1 MSERWWTLPLAAVC
15 VLVAQAQVPLQ
26 PIADTTGS
34 QHPFHASPWAID
46 TSMHHQLEITATGLF
61 DSNRLRNDLV
71 LGLWRGGTLDREIRQ
86 RSEGTNGDRN
96 RAGYQLEGLL
106 SYAWGTRIFGDPRLR
121 PRLSVAFRELA
132 GLRYADDLYRTT
144 FFGNADLQDQVAEL
158 APTDYERISYQT
170 FGFGIEDRT
179 TRSFVSLSIVNGRS
193 FEAAR
198 IDRADLFTATDGRY
212 LRLDLDGDYSRSD
225 TAATNGWA
233 TKGIGAAVSGEFR
246 RPFDLIGQ
254 RGWFTVGVQD
264 LGAVAWND
272 GSLRTVKDST
282 ILYEGIQVDD
292 VLDLDGVL
300 IGGEELQDSLG
311 LSYKRGSLL
320 RPLPALAY
328 VRGSLAAPGNMI
340 YSAEVDLRHLPG
352 YAVRTTVMAQHI
364 FHRLNR
370 AGVEVAYG
378 GFGGWRVGASIER
391 WLCSGV
397 RLGLRTTNMIGLFS
411 ASARGK
417 SVLVNVEYVW

>member
-1 MSERWWTLPLAAVC
+1 MSERWTTLSFTAVC
-15 VLVAQAQVPLQ
+15 VLLAQAQRPLASAVDSARAVH
-26 PIADTTGS
+26 PI
-34 QHPFHASPWAID
+34 HAAPWAVD
-46 TSMHHQLEITATGLF
+46 TNKHHHLELTATGLF
-61 DSNRLRNDLV
+61 DSNSLRNELV
-71 LGLWRGGTLDREIRQ
+71 LGLWRGETLDRATRQ
-86 RSEGTNGDRN
+86 RSGGIAGNRN
-96 RAGYQLEGLL
+96 RAGYQLEGML
-106 SYAWGTRIFGDPRLR
+106 SYAWGTRVFGHPRMR

-179 TRSFVSLSIVNGRS
+179 TRSFLILSIVNGRS

-233 TKGIGAAVSGEFR
+233 TSGIGAAMSGEFR
-246 RPFDLIGQ
+246 KPFNLIGQ
-254 RGWFTVGVQD
+254 RGWFTLGIQD

-311 LSYKRGSLL
+311 LGYKREAIL
-320 RPLPALAY
+320 RPLPALVY
-328 VRGSLAAPGNMI
+328 LRGSLAAPGNMI
-340 YSAEVDLRHLPG
+340 YTAELDLRYLPG
-352 YAVRTTVMAQHI
+352 YAVRTTLMAQHI

-391 WLCSGV
+391 WLCSGL
-397 RLGLRTTNMIGLFS
+397 RLGLRTTNMIGLLS
-411 ASARGK
+411 ASARGG
-417 SVLVNVEYVW
+417 SAQLSLEYVW